1 MSLARNIKLGRQR
14 RTRRVRS
21 KITGTLPR
29 VSVFRSLRHIQAQV
43 IDDQAQKTLASCSSL
58 ELTGIVGDKKAMAG
72 AVGKELAKRALA
84 AGVSAAV
91 FDRGSFLFHGRVKA
105 LADALREGG
114 LKI

>member
-1 MSLARNIKLGRQR
+1 MSLARKVKLGRQR
-14 RTRRVRS
+14 RIRRVRS

-29 VSVFRSLRHIQAQV
+29 VSVFRSLRHVKVQI

-58 ELTGIVGDKKAMAG
+58 ELTEVAGDKKAMAA
-72 AVGKELAKRALA
+72 AVGKELAKRAIA

-91 FDRGSFLFHGRVKA
+91 FDRGGFLFHGRVKA
-105 LADALREGG
+105 IADGLREGG